1 MKWLKISI
9 LCRFVTLICEK
20 TGLITRNST
29 LSDYSSIVRNVG
41 KVLIKFF
48 ADYIGCEL
56 STCSKWLKGE
66 RKLKPEQIKKTHEFL
81 QGTFLKTVDEIVKE

>member
-1 MKWLKISI
+1 MN
-9 LCRFVTLICEK
+9 TLNE
-20 TGLITRNST
+20 
-29 LSDYSSIVRNVG
+29 IVKKYLDKNG
-41 KVLIKFF
+41 IMIKFF

-81 QGTFLKTVDEIVKE
+81 QGTFLKTVDEIMKE